1 MIMKINKFLFLKNIR
16 DYNSNIFFI
25 LAFFLF
31 TFFYGLNFDFYN
43 DLYSIDFLNRYKPNG
58 TLIINQFINFEFKN
72 INFLNNYFIPELIT
86 GILIKIFSNQL
97 SFSIASNLLN
107 IILLFASFIL
117 FFKSLN
123 IKNNYVVIIFLL
135 LFFSYKGN
143 WIYCFRK
150 LPDIYFLFV
159 FSIVFY
165 SISQGIRSKKNKYF
179 LFALILSLFSVFVRP
194 QGFMFSVV
202 FLGWF

>member
-1 MIMKINKFLFLKNIR
+1 MKINKFLFLKNIR

-107 IILLFASFIL
+107 IILLFSSFIL
-117 FFKSLN
+117 FFKNLN
-123 IKNNYVVIIFLL
+123 NKNNYVVIIFLL

-143 WIYCFRK
+143 WIYCFENYQ
-150 LPDIYFLFV
+150 IFT
-159 FSIVFY
+159 FY
-165 SISQGIRSKKNKYF
+165 
-179 LFALILSLFSVFVRP
+179 LFS
-194 QGFMFSVV
+194 Q
-202 FLGWF
+202 

>member
-1 MIMKINKFLFLKNIR
+1 MKIKKFLFLKNIR

-107 IILLFASFIL
+107 IFLLFASFIL

-159 FSIVFY
+159 
-165 SISQGIRSKKNKYF
+165 SQ
-179 LFALILSLFSVFVRP
+179 
-194 QGFMFSVV
+194 
-202 FLGWF
+202 